1 MRINKNVIIG
11 VGGAAVVVL
20 AVAPRAFGALL
31 PLLVVAACPL
41 SMVLM
46 MRVMGGDRSRD
57 RQQPPDPQP
66 DDAAS
71 AGQIE
76 HLRAEIARLREEV
89 GSSEPERDADLGTG
103 IAEAG

>member
-46 MRVMGGDRSRD
+46 MRVMGGHSRD
-57 RQQPPDPQP
+57 RQQPLAAQP

-89 GSSEPERDADLGTG
+89 GSSEPERDADRGRGT
-103 IAEAG
+103 AEAG